1 MRGASPSLFIDSPKY
16 YKTHQQETGMSR
28 EKDNNNCEPKVSK
41 DRSDGFWSKNIGNML
56 NSALFI
62 VIIGMLFQT
71 REEFVEL
78 KTTLITKFE
87 RQEEI
92 MADVDALE
100 RADDLLIEKMFEL
113 QREVDRVQFELR
125 LKSADDTPENT
136 EEDNG

>member
-1 MRGASPSLFIDSPKY
+1 
-16 YKTHQQETGMSR
+16 MSR
-28 EKDNNNCEPKVSK
+28 DKDNNNSEPKVSK

-78 KTTLITKFE
+78 RTTLITKFE

-92 MADVDALE
+92 MEDVDALE
-100 RADDLLIEKMFEL
+100 RENDILIEKMFEL
-113 QREVDRVQFELR
+113 QREIDGVKYEFLLQGARGDR
-125 LKSADDTPENT
+125 SGTT
-136 EEDNG
+136 EETEEPNG